1 MNILKKG
8 LLAIFAV
15 ALLGVFSSEVQA
27 QDKRAAV
34 QAYNKAQE
42 LAKNKQYEESIAKFQ
57 EAIDISEKLGAEGAD
72 IVQRSKEKIPG
83 VYFDIALN
91 EYRTFQS
98 SQSTSQIDAT
108 IAAFKK
114 AAEVGKQY
122 GDKSVAQKASGVV
135 PKLMYGKASLQYK
148 QGNNEA
154 ALATINQVIENN
166 PNYATAYYQKA
177 LILKK
182 TASFNDMIAMLD
194 KAAEVAVANNNE
206 KVANLAKDKASAEL
220 VSRGG
225 AMVNDKNYTSAIDAL
240 TKALEYAPES
250 ADANYWLA
258 KAYNSRG
265 NWDQALTY
273 GQKAIDLENGG
284 RTSKAK
290 IYFEIATAYKGQG
303 NYGDACTNFSNAA
316 YGQFRQSAKHQM
328 EYVLKCENQTN

>member
-15 ALLGVFSSEVQA
+15 ALVGVFSPEANA

-34 QAYNKAQE
+34 QTYNEAQE
-42 LAKNKQYEESIAKFQ
+42 LAKNKKYEQSIAKFK
-57 EAIDISEKLGAEGAD
+57 EAISISEKLGAEGSD
-72 IVQRSKEKIPG
+72 IVTRAKDKLPG

-91 EYRTFQS
+91 DYRTFQS
-98 SQSTSQIDAT
+98 SPSVSQIDAT
-108 IAAFKK
+108 IASFKK
-114 AAEVGKQY
+114 AAEAGDQY
-122 GDKSVAQKASGVV
+122 GKKSIADKARGVV

-154 ALATINQVIENN
+154 ALATVNQVIESN
-166 PNYATAYYQKA
+166 PDYATAYYQKA
-177 LILKK
+177 LILKR
-182 TASFNDMIAMLD
+182 TASFNDMINMLE
-194 KAAEVAVANNNE
+194 KTVEVAESSGNN
-206 KVANLAKDKASAEL
+206 KIATKAKEKASAEL

-225 AMVNDKNYTSAIDAL
+225 NMVNDKDYSGAIDAL
-240 TKALEYAPES
+240 SKALEYSPES

-265 NWDQALTY
+265 DWDQALTY

-290 IYFEIATAYKGQG
+290 IYFDIATAYKGKG
-303 NYGDACTNFSNAA
+303 NYSNACSNFSNAA
-316 YGQFRQSAKHQM
+316 YGQFRQSAQHQM
-328 EYVLKCENQTN
+328 EYVLKCESKTN